1 MFFAN
6 LVAAILLTIA
16 SLILKN
22 IFKNAANT
30 VQTGDPRLT
39 AGGGSSTGLVVRVC
53 GVTLSKAGLTSLFT
67 DYRTHSGHF
76 CGSSGAM
83 ARCEGKCPR
92 PVRYNSL
99 AYGRTTGPAVS
110 SVSMSQVM

>member
-6 LVAAILLTIA
+6 LVAVILLIIA

-39 AGGGSSTGLVVRVC
+39 AGGGSSTGLVVRVR
-53 GVTLSKAGLTSLFT
+53 GVTLFEIGLTGLFT
-67 DYRTHSGHF
+67 DYRTHFGHF

-83 ARCEGKCPR
+83 ARCEGESRGPCDTTACLTGAPQDLR
-92 PVRYNSL
+92 SL
-99 AYGRTTGPAVS
+99 A
-110 SVSMSQVM
+110 